1 MSQGMYHIYVESVL
15 RLLRYDFLKKKKLNL
30 KLKLNLKF
38 KIKYLKKKSIFQ
50 FFRIFF
56 AFFSL
61 LIFFSKHH
69 ISVSVLTT
77 PINFDR

>member
-56 AFFSL
+56 ATNFFFKTSYLSL
-61 LIFFSKHH
+61 STDYTYKF
-69 ISVSVLTT
+69 
-77 PINFDR
+77 